1 MSSLISTEAGR
12 KRLQTALQAATDA
25 QGHPYY
31 SGTIDGVLGPA
42 SSTAIIHFR
51 TDHGLSPV
59 AEYDVDLERELGLL
73 TIQDPAIVN
82 AAKAKGIDILD
93 LLKLIGPV
101 NSLLKGNPV
110 NITPDQITGII
121 RALLAAVFGY
131 ITGKGWLDANTAATI
146 SGAVATILVAAW
158 SIYSNRPKTIVPI
171 AAK

>member
-31 SGTIDGVLGPA
+31 SGTIDGILGPA
-42 SSTAIIHFR
+42 SATAIIHFR

-82 AAKAKGIDILD
+82 AAKAKGINIID

-101 NSLLKGNPV
+101 NSLLKGNPM
-110 NITPDQITGII
+110 TSDQLTGIV

-146 SGAVATILVAAW
+146 SGAIATILVAAW